1 MKMQALA
8 LAFLAATAIGGVA
21 WVFLYPMLSGQ
32 RKAES
37 RRASVASPEPVARNV
52 DKNQRSRREQ
62 VEGSLKEL
70 DARRQKDKKVSLS
83 IRLTQAGLDWS
94 AQKFVVISAIL
105 GLVTFAAVFVPTLRP
120 DDTSGTAPV
129 MVDPASA
136 GSAVDLSLGKS
147 LVIDMRRDITSVRAS
162 DPTIANASVRSKQ
175 QIYITAATE
184 GRTNVVVTDAAGK
197 AIATYDVFVIREGG
211 FRGLLGALGL
221 AFAAGFGL
229 PRWTL
234 GYLKKRREKAFL
246 KALPDAVDVIVRGI
260 KAGLPLFES
269 IKVVAADAPEP
280 LKGEFLAII
289 ETQAIGMPLGDACTR
304 LFERMPVPEANF
316 FGIVIAIQQ
325 KSGGNLSEALGNLS
339 KVLRDRKKMAEK
351 IQAMSMEAKASA
363 GIIGSLPPIVMLLVY
378 LSTPDYISLLWTHPT
393 GQLMLVACVV
403 WMSVGIF
410 VMKRMINFDF

>member
-1 MKMQALA
+1 MKMQTLA
-8 LAFLAATAIGGVA
+8 LAFLAAAAIGGIA
-21 WVFLYPMLSGQ
+21 WVFIYPLLSGQ
-32 RKAES
+32 KKAED
-37 RRASVASPEPVARNV
+37 RRASIAKPEPASRQV

-62 VEGSLKEL
+62 VEGSLKEVE
-70 DARRQKDKKVSLS
+70 ARRQKDKKVSLTT
-83 IRLTQAGLDWS
+83 RLTQAGVDWTP
-94 AQKFVVISAIL
+94 QKFMIA
-105 GLVTFAAVFVPTLRP
+105 
-120 DDTSGTAPV
+120 SGV
-129 MVDPASA
+129 
-136 GSAVDLSLGKS
+136 L
-147 LVIDMRRDITSVRAS
+147 
-162 DPTIANASVRSKQ
+162 
-175 QIYITAATE
+175 AT
-184 GRTNVVVTDAAGK
+184 VCF
-197 AIATYDVFVIREGG
+197 AIAMVMGG
-211 FRGLLGALGL
+211 GPLAALGL
-221 AFAAGFGL
+221 AFAGGFGL
-229 PRWTL
+229 PRWML
-234 GYLKKRREKAFL
+234 GYLKKRREKSFL

-289 ETQAIGMPLGDACTR
+289 ETQAIGMPLGEACGR

-393 GQLMLVACVV
+393 GQLMLVGCVI
-403 WMSVGIF
+403 WMSIGIM
-410 VMKRMINFDF
+410 VMKKMINFDF